1 MKVIFSR
8 GEILPTQPHFIPE
21 DAAKTATAD
30 EKKQPQTEALATTTA
45 HRAAEREA
53 GGREAQAEPT
63 TQAAQTPAT

>member
-1 MKVIFSR
+1 MNF
-8 GEILPTQPHFIPE
+8 QHFIPE